1 MITHAHFVVWRG
13 VRRGGART
21 VVVAGLA
28 ALAALALALG
38 TTALATTPANALP
51 SASGPASLADLRFP
65 PGSRVES
72 VAERMWLHGMPVQVW
87 VFDAPVDVATL
98 IQALSR
104 QQPALEDLRIMPG
117 FAILSGRV
125 GEAYWVLRL
134 TSPTAGRSVGSMSS
148 LSALATSASPPPAWL
163 PSGARLRLDFAA
175 AQADR
180 VLSESIWQYQLS
192 PSRLAPLLRRGLAR
206 DGWRDIEAGPGDG
219 GWQSWQRR
227 QERLQ
232 WLLVPLESGSGIWIR
247 RSTP

>member
-1 MITHAHFVVWRG
+1 MIAHAHCVVGHG
-13 VRRGGART
+13 VRRGRARA

-28 ALAALALALG
+28 TLAALAMALG
-38 TTALATTPANALP
+38 TTVLATGPANALP
-51 SASGPASLADLRFP
+51 SASGSMSLAELRFP

-72 VAERMWLHGMPVQVW
+72 LAERMWLHGMPVQVW
-87 VFDAPVDVATL
+87 VFDAPVDVAAL

-134 TSPTAGRSVGSMSS
+134 TSPTAGRSVGTMSS
-148 LSALATSASPPPAWL
+148 LSALATSTSPLPAWL
-163 PSGARLRLDFAA
+163 PSGARLRLDFAV
-175 AQADR
+175 AQTDG
-180 VLSESIWQYQLS
+180 VLSESIWQHRLS
-192 PSRLAPLLRRGLAR
+192 PSRLAPLLRLGLTR

-219 GWQSWQRR
+219 DWQSWQRR

-247 RSTP
+247 RLTP

>member
-13 VRRGGART
+13 VRRGGARA
-21 VVVAGLA
+21 VVVAGFA
-28 ALAALALALG
+28 ALAALAMALG
-38 TTALATTPANALP
+38 TTALATTPAHALP
-51 SASGPASLADLRFP
+51 SAPGPVSLADLRFP

-98 IQALSR
+98 IQTLSR
-104 QQPALEDLRIMPG
+104 QQPALGDLRIMPG

-148 LSALATSASPPPAWL
+148 LSTLATSTSAPPGWL
-163 PSGARLRLDFAA
+163 PSGARLRLDFAV

-206 DGWRDIEAGPGDG
+206 DGWRDIEAGQGNG